1 MSVAGG
7 LDGDPGAGDVLGI
20 RAAALRWREQRR
32 RLLDRQDD
40 LALAGGRLATMRGQA
55 VDAVA
60 EETLTVQGLIDPLVQ
75 ALADGADLVDV
86 HADAFEEYARR
97 AGLLVEAE
105 ASARSEA
112 VHAHGRAVDEATWCN
127 PPAVLPGDWW
137 QRPWSYPLDP
147 PASFYTWL
155 AAVDTLEQVH
165 ADWAALCTERED
177 WDHDVVSR
185 LGAVADPPTVRALG
199 GGWGSDLAQ
208 AGRRAADLAVALEAG
223 EAAAALTERIVS
235 GTLGVEERA
244 AAVAQLEV
252 LLAGQGQNDGFADA
266 FFARTG
272 LEETASLF
280 AVISPVGVSAA
291 GATLR
296 LAFGTWAQGL
306 ARSEQEE
313 LGHAMWARQSTSRA
327 PASELIALIGSPTLP
342 ADVLLGAAR
351 AHHDSEYA
359 PTDSIPTA
367 EGVHAFAV
375 TTLVGLTEHPESLRS
390 FLTPESDAEAQE
402 RIATW
407 STLPHGDLAFAT
419 AYAEAVTTAQRPAEY
434 DAATR
439 LVTLATPV
447 LADTGFTGS
456 DEAVA
461 QLTRAYRRDFLVIG
475 AEDNVRD
482 SLDGNELADLEMV
495 DVSRLVA
502 ATSKT
507 PESAAAWT
515 ALNATAIADHG
526 SGTES
531 WDAEQRDESAAQ
543 VMKSSGAVVGAIQ
556 GRLIEEGRFDDEVA
570 AYVVTAVAAGISVA
584 TLPAGVASGAIAA
597 TAGTGM
603 SLGVGFVDNEGEAIR
618 VARAE
623 IDQARDAYVLVAVSA
638 YESRDDGRGGGRERL
653 EDAFDKG
660 ADGGANIWQTY

>member
-86 HADAFEEYARR
+86 HADAVEEYARR

-155 AAVDTLEQVH
+155 AAIDTLEQVH

-199 GGWGSDLAQ
+199 GGWGSELAQ
-208 AGRRAADLAVALEAG
+208 AGRRAADLAAALDAG

-252 LLAGQGQNDGFADA
+252 LLADQGQRDGFADA
-266 FFARTG
+266 FFARTD

-280 AVISPVGVSAA
+280 AVVSPVGVSAA

-306 ARSEQEE
+306 ARSDQEE

-359 PTDSIPTA
+359 PTDAIPTA

-375 TTLVGLTEHPESLRS
+375 ATLVGLTEHPESLRS

-461 QLTRAYRRDFLVIG
+461 QLTRAYRRDFLAIG

-526 SGTES
+526 SGSES
-531 WDAEQRDESAAQ
+531 WSESQRRASAAHA
-543 VMKSSGAVVGAIQ
+543 MKSSGLVVGAIQ
-556 GRLIEEGRFDDEVA
+556 GGFIAQGRSDDEA
-570 AYVVTAVAAGISVA
+570 AAFVVTAVAAGISIA
-584 TLPAGVASGAIAA
+584 TLPAGLAAGAVA
-597 TAGTGM
+597 TAG
-603 SLGVGFVDNEGEAIR
+603 GVGLSVGTGLVDNEGQAIR
-618 VARAE
+618 EARTEVERSQEAYMHIARASF
-623 IDQARDAYVLVAVSA
+623 DADEL
-638 YESRDDGRGGGRERL
+638 DRGPQIEVMA
-653 EDAFDKG
+653 DAFYKG
-660 ADGGANIWQTY
+660 ASEGADIWQTY